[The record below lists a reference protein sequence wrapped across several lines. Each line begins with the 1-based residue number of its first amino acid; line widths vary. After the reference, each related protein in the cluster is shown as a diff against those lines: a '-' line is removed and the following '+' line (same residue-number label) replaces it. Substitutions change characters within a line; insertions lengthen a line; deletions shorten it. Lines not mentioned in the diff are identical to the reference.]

1 MKVLEIKNGK
11 CYFNTDN
18 TSKPISDIGKNDLFK
33 ILDMIYSE
41 KDCEID
47 KIDSNTEI
55 HNDAE
60 KIIYTSIYSKIE
72 DFRSRIQEMKSEV
85 KNEFKEVKEKYAE

>member
-1 MKVLEIKNGK
+1 MKVLEIKSGK

-18 TSKPISDIGKNDLFK
+18 TRKPISDIGKDDLLK
-33 ILDMIYSE
+33 ILDMIYSG
-41 KDCEID
+41 KDCEFD
-47 KIDSNTEI
+47 QIDSTSDI

-72 DFRSRIQEMKSEV
+72 DFSSKVQSLRLEV
-85 KNEFKEVKEKYAE
+85 KKEFAEAKEKYVD